1 MPITSEVEKVRVAA
15 FDTITM
21 EDGEWS
27 GPDRDEDVMSYK
39 ARSDGV
45 SLTVLLGG
53 NRVFDA
59 DYNKGAEIRIVGNVI
74 HLPEGAAGG

>member
-1 MPITSEVEKVRVAA
+1 MAETEFVRVAT

-21 EDGEWS
+21 EDGEWA

-45 SLTVLLGG
+45 SLTVKLGS
-53 NRVFDA
+53 NVVFDA
-59 DYNKGAEIRIVGNVI
+59 DFNKGKEIRIVGNVI
-74 HLPEGAAGG
+74 HLPEGRIGS

>member
-1 MPITSEVEKVRVAA
+1 MAGEVEVVRVVT

-39 ARSDGV
+39 ARTDGV
-45 SLTVLLGG
+45 SLTVKRGG
-53 NRVFDA
+53 GIVFDS
-59 DYNKGAEIRIVGNVI
+59 DFNKGKEIRIVGNVI